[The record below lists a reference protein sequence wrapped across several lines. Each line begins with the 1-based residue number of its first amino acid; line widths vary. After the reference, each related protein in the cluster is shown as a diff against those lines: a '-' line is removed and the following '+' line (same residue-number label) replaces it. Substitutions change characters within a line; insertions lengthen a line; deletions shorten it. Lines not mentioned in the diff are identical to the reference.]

1 MMPATMPT
9 TPTSLDDVV
18 KRIRDLPSL
27 SAVVVELLSSM
38 DQEDIDVHVL
48 GGKIALDQSL
58 TAKTLRLANSS
69 FYGMSSKVT
78 TIHQAIAV
86 LGFHSIRTL
95 VTACAVTSSFPSNA
109 AGGVNLQAFWRHS
122 VATAVCAKLL
132 AVHLK
137 LNPETAFTA
146 GLLHDIGTLVLA
158 TRFPAEY
165 AAMLAYRK
173 EHDCYII
180 EAERAVIGIDHAAA
194 GAALAAY
201 WKFPADMQE
210 AVACHHQLGAT
221 GTPTLPLLVH
231 AANIIAHALDLS
243 GEEDDLAPPMPQALW
258 VTLALSEADCAKL
271 FRDTE
276 STFVDMCKILVS

>member
-1 MMPATMPT
+1 MPT
-9 TPTSLDDVV
+9 SIDDIV

-27 SAVVVELLSSM
+27 STVVVELLSTM
-38 DQEDIDVHVL
+38 EQEDIDVHVL

-78 TIHQAIAV
+78 TIHQAISV

-95 VTACAVTSSFPSNA
+95 VTACAVTGSFPASA
-109 AGGVNLQAFWRHS
+109 SGGVNFQAFWRHS

-137 LNPETAFTA
+137 LNPDTAFTA

-165 AAMLAYRK
+165 AAMLVHRK
-173 EHDCYII
+173 EHDCYIL
-180 EAERAVIGIDHAAA
+180 EAERTVIGIDHAMA

-201 WKFPADMQE
+201 WKFPAAMQE
-210 AVACHHQLGAT
+210 AVANHHHADGS
-221 GTPTLPLLVH
+221 GPPTLPLLIN
-231 AANIIAHALDLS
+231 AANVFAHALDLS
-243 GEEDDLAPPMPQALW
+243 GEEDDLVPPLSQALW
-258 VTLALSEADCAKL
+258 MSLALSEADCAKL
-271 FRDTE
+271 FRDAE

>member
-1 MMPATMPT
+1 MSAVMPT
-9 TPTSLDDVV
+9 SIDDVV

-38 DQEDIDVHVL
+38 EQEDIDVHVL

-78 TIHQAIAV
+78 TIQQAISV

-95 VTACAVTSSFPSNA
+95 VTACAVTASFPSNA
-109 AGGVNLQAFWRHS
+109 AGGIDLQAFWRHS

-132 AVHLK
+132 ALHLK
-137 LNPETAFTA
+137 LNPDTAFTA

-158 TRFPAEY
+158 TRFPDAY
-165 AAMLAYRK
+165 AAMLAFRK
-173 EHDCYII
+173 EHDCYTI
-180 EAERAVIGIDHAAA
+180 EAERAVIGVDHAAA

-210 AVACHHQLGAT
+210 AVAGHHQLDAAGK
-221 GTPTLPLLVH
+221 PTLPLLIH
-231 AANIIAHALDLS
+231 AANVIAHALDLS
-243 GEEDDLAPPMPQALW
+243 GEPDDLVPPMPQALW
-258 VTLALSEADCAKL
+258 MTLALSEDDCASL

-276 STFVDMCKILVS
+276 STFVDMCKILVT

>member
-1 MMPATMPT
+1 M
-9 TPTSLDDVV
+9 PTSLDDLV

-27 SAVVVELLSSM
+27 SAVVVELLSTM

-78 TIHQAIAV
+78 TIHQAISV

-95 VTACAVTSSFPSNA
+95 VTACAVTGSFPASASAN
-109 AGGVNLQAFWRHS
+109 GGVNFQAFWRHS

-137 LNPETAFTA
+137 LNPDTAFTA

-158 TRFPAEY
+158 TRFPTEY

-180 EAERAVIGIDHAAA
+180 EAERSVIGIDHAMA
-194 GAALAAY
+194 GSALAAY
-201 WKFPADMQE
+201 WKFPAAMQE
-210 AVACHHQLGAT
+210 AVASHHHLDAA
-221 GTPTLPLLVH
+221 GTPTLPLLIH
-231 AANIIAHALDLS
+231 AANVFAHALDLS
-243 GEEDDLAPPMPQALW
+243 GEEDDLVPPMSQALW
-258 VTLALSEADCAKL
+258 VSLALSEADCAKL
-271 FRDTE
+271 FRDSE
-276 STFVDMCKILVS
+276 STFVDMCQILVT

>member
-1 MMPATMPT
+1 MPIEI
-9 TPTSLDDVV
+9 DDVV
-18 KRIRDLPSL
+18 KHIRDLPSL
-27 SAVVVELLSSM
+27 SAVVVELLSSI

-48 GGKIALDQSL
+48 GAKIALDQSL

-69 FYGMSSKVT
+69 FYGMPSKVT

-95 VTACAVTSSFPSNA
+95 VTACGVTGSFPSSG
-109 AGGVNLQAFWRHS
+109 AGMNFQGFWRHS

-132 AVHLK
+132 APRMK
-137 LNPETAFTA
+137 INSDTAFTA

-165 AAMLAYRK
+165 AAMLAHRK

-180 EAERAVIGIDHAAA
+180 EAERAVFGLDHAAA
-194 GAALAAY
+194 GSALAAY
-201 WKFPADMQE
+201 WKFPAAMQE
-210 AVACHHQLGAT
+210 AVALHHHPSAENAPSLA
-221 GTPTLPLLVH
+221 LLIH
-231 AANIIAHALDLS
+231 AANTVAHALDLS
-243 GEEDDLAPPMPQALW
+243 GDDDDLVPPVTQALW
-258 VTLALSEADCAKL
+258 DTLGLSDADWAAL

-276 STFVDMCKILVS
+276 ATYTDMCQILVT